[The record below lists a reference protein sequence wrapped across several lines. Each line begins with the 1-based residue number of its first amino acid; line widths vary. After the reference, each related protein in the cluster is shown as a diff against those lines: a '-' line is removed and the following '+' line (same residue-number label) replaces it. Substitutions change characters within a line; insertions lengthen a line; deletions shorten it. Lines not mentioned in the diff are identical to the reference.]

1 MRRCGNVEI
10 EIFTAVRRMGRMK
23 SMRPEW
29 LLLMLLPGCTA
40 LPPGQA
46 DRPLFGGSAP
56 VSFLISSDRPVSVRE
71 LSRVARAVRPYKQL
85 SAAEIAEIQDEVRR
99 VVDDL
104 VAAELAGQTPSAPR
118 QQQARAR
125 VLKRVGPQVAVQ
137 LPTRDQRPAVAFA
150 KLENGEVRVTPT
162 AFEIDKPAE
171 QLAPDAEVTT
181 LEGSPARL
189 LTPSH
194 WDPRSMQP
202 RKRRSVRF
210 R

>member
-1 MRRCGNVEI
+1 
-10 EIFTAVRRMGRMK
+10 MGRMK
-23 SMRPEW
+23 SMGPGW
-29 LLLMLLPGCTA
+29 LILILLPGCTT

-46 DRPLFGGSAP
+46 DRPLFGSSSAP
-56 VSFLISSDRPVSVRE
+56 VSFIISSDRPVSVRE

-104 VAAELAGQTPSAPR
+104 VAAELAGQTPSPPR

-125 VLKRVGPQVAVQ
+125 VLKRVGRQVAVP
-137 LPTRDQRPAVAFA
+137 LPTHDQRPAVAFA

-171 QLAPDAEVTT
+171 QLTPDAEVTT
-181 LEGSPARL
+181 PEGSPARL

-194 WDPRSMQP
+194 WDPHSMQP